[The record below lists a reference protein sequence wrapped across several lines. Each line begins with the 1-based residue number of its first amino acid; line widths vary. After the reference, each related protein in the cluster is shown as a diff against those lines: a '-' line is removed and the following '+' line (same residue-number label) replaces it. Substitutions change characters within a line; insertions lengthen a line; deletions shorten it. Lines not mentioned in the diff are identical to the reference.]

1 MEHSKIDLEVNDM
14 KIEVWSDYVCPFCY
28 IGKRRLEEA
37 IASSGL
43 SENIEIQFKAY
54 ELDPNSPA
62 TSDKSTYEI
71 LAEKYNTTPEAAKK
85 MTASVGQQA
94 ETVGLTYDFDQI
106 KHANTFDAH
115 RLAKWAES
123 QGKPA
128 EVNERLLKA
137 HFIETKE
144 IGRHDVLLDV
154 VEEIGLDRE
163 KAAEV
168 LASNAFEVEVKQD
181 VQEGMLLGV
190 QGVPFFVINRKY
202 AISGAQPAEAFAD
215 ALKKV
220 AEEEGISPKLQTLG
234 QDDVGIC
241 KDDSCDI

>member
-1 MEHSKIDLEVNDM
+1 VNKM

-43 SENIEIQFKAY
+43 SENVEVQFKAY
-54 ELDPNSPA
+54 ELDPNAPA
-62 TSDKSTYEI
+62 SSDKSTYEM
-71 LAEKYNTTPEAAKK
+71 LAGKYSTTVEAAKQ
-85 MTASVGQQA
+85 MTASVAQQA
-94 ETVGLTYDFDQI
+94 KTVGLSYDFDQI
-106 KHANTFDAH
+106 KQANTFDAH

-128 EVNERLLKA
+128 EVSERLLKA
-137 HFIETKE
+137 HFIEGQE
-144 IGRHDVLLDV
+144 IGLHEVLLDL
-154 VEEIGLDRE
+154 VEEIGLNRE

-168 LASNAFEVEVKQD
+168 LSSNAFEVEVKQD

-202 AISGAQPAEAFAD
+202 AISGAQPAAAFEE

-234 QDDVGIC
+234 QENVGVC
-241 KDDSCDI
+241 KDDSCDV